1 MRQYSRARTGWLLGL
16 LIPLYAHAA
25 QGQERNVVREEFAVR
40 PGGTVHFDLDHGN
53 IEVEVVRENVVTITL
68 GRTARGEGRESFED
82 LLEHHEYSF
91 NKSGNDIRVHSRFEG
106 EGRGMRWRKR
116 AGLRVHLEV
125 QVPEEFNV
133 AFENGAGNVNIAKLS
148 GNVTGATGAGNV
160 IIEKLTGTVEIAS
173 GAGNLDISGDI
184 SSASIRTGA
193 GNIDLSGQLGALD
206 VTSGAGN
213 IYAEIARQPQE
224 DSELRTGAGN
234 VTVELADDL
243 DVDVVGTAS
252 LGSADCE
259 FPIEVTGKLIK
270 KSFSGKINAGGPQL
284 KMHAVVGN
292 VTLKRL

>member
-1 MRQYSRARTGWLLGL
+1 MRQNSRDLTPWLLGVL
-16 LIPLYAHAA
+16 LPLYAQVAP
-25 QGQERNVVREEFAVR
+25 GQQRNVVREEFDVR

-53 IEVEVVRENVVTITL
+53 IEVEVVRENVVTIAL
-68 GRTARGEGRESFED
+68 GRMARGDGRESFED

-91 NKSGNDIRVHSRFEG
+91 NKDGNDITVHSRFEG
-106 EGRGMRWRKR
+106 EGRGMRWRR
-116 AGLRVHLEV
+116 RSGLRVHLEV
-125 QVPEEFNV
+125 RVPEEFNV
-133 AFENGAGNVNIAKLS
+133 EFENGVGNVNIAKLS

-160 IIEKLTGTVEIAS
+160 VIEKLTGTVEIAS

-213 IYAEIARQPQE
+213 VYAQITHQPQD

-252 LGSADCE
+252 FGSADCE
-259 FPIEVTGKLIK
+259 FPIEVTGKLLK
-270 KSFSGKINAGGPQL
+270 KSFSGKINEGGPQL
-284 KMHAVVGN
+284 KMHAGVGN